1 MKLSSNQLDF
11 ASQNPKEMAKALKA
25 KGFMRGGFNKV
36 TKEVCLSYAKGNVTF
51 KDASYLLD
59 IRLSD
64 EFANNAKNAKR
75 REACQLVLSNFKDFI
90 QEEGLQCLKNF
101 SIIKIDMGNNNSIG
115 GQSCAIFQNKEG
127 QYCGVILTEQEYN
140 FASTLRI
147 PVEQYWI
154 AKYMNLND
162 SSMVKIYVY
171 NTAEHSYQWIQY
183 PADRIAIAFQ
193 QSKTVIEQVDIE
205 FKKIA

>member
-11 ASQNPKEMAKALKA
+11 ASQNPKEMAKILKRTSGG
-25 KGFMRGGFNKV
+25 KRGFYQV
-36 TKEVCLSYAKGNVTF
+36 TKEVCLLYAKGDLTF
-51 KDASYLLD
+51 KDASYLLEV
-59 IRLSD
+59 RLSED
-64 EFANNAKNAKR
+64 FAINAINTKK
-75 REACQLVLSNFKDFI
+75 REACQLVLSSFKDFI

-154 AKYMNLND
+154 AKYMKLND

-193 QSKTVIEQVDIE
+193 QSKVVIEQVDIE
-205 FKKIA
+205 YKKIA